1 MLWLRLLRESFLF
14 AWWAIWSNKLRTFL
28 SLLGV
33 MVGIFMIS
41 AVFAVVDSL
50 EDNLKDTFN
59 MLDED
64 VLFVQ
69 KWPWATGGDYPWWKY
84 MSRREPSL
92 GDMELLGERLG
103 LASAVAYQTGGQF
116 TLEAGNNVM
125 PGASFGAVTYDY
137 NRVVTLDIDA
147 GRYFSELESQAGRPV
162 AIIGHEVAMQ
172 LFGQH
177 DAIGKRFE
185 IKGQRLDVIGVFAQ
199 QGASVVSD
207 GFDQL
212 VMAPVGF
219 GSRLINLDRADGSIM
234 VKAAPGVSL
243 DALRDEILQHFRPIR
258 GLRPSEEDDFS
269 INQMDMLTAIIE
281 TVFDQVEIGGWF
293 IAIFAILVGCFSV
306 ANIMFVSVRERTR
319 IIGVQKAIGAK
330 RSFILTQFLF
340 EAVALCIFGALF
352 ALAAIELLVFVVNSL
367 DLGFVLGIRPGRILV
382 ALAVAV
388 ASGLIA
394 GMAPASRAARMEPVE
409 AMRN

>member
-1 MLWLRLLRESFLF
+1 
-14 AWWAIWSNKLRTFL
+14 
-28 SLLGV
+28 

-92 GDMELLGERLG
+92 GDMEMLGERLG

-125 PGASFGAVTYDY
+125 QTASFGAVTHAY

-147 GRYFSELESQAGRPV
+147 GRYFSELESQASRPV

-177 DAIGKRFE
+177 DAVGKRFE

-219 GSRLINLDRADGSIM
+219 GARLINLDRADGSIM
-234 VKAAPGVSL
+234 VKAAPGVTL

-258 GLRPSEEDDFS
+258 GLRPSEEEDFS

-352 ALAAIELLVFVVNSL
+352 ALAAIELLVFVVNAL